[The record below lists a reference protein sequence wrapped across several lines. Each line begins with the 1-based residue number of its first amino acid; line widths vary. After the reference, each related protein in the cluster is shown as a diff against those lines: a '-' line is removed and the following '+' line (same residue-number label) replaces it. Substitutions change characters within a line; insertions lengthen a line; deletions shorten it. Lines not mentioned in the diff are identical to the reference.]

1 VSAAGR
7 NENNEAESPSM
18 NEKNRSPSTA
28 QNPDLDWSQIRETV
42 RMLHLSV
49 AQISMAMRDGDDSI
63 TSLSNSFATMIDSVK
78 AIDLAAQ
85 QLPDE
90 DDEIT
95 QAIVANCTTV
105 TDQMHSAIVAF
116 QFYDKLSQRLNHVN
130 HSLEALANLVDDN
143 RRLYNPYEWQDL
155 QQKIRSQYSMREEQE
170 MFDALL
176 AGASIVEVLQ
186 LFEDKRRQGDV
197 ADNDIELF

>member
-1 VSAAGR
+1 
-7 NENNEAESPSM
+7 M